1 MAPEAFEVSTLIFVL
16 SQLFIK
22 IFYLKQNLEE
32 YSLLTDNTLFVEHLL
47 HIFKPK
53 LSSRFN
59 IIGRLPILPSGQS
72 QDKPQNV

>member
-1 MAPEAFEVSTLIFVL
+1 MVPEAFEASTLIFAL

-22 IFYLKQNLEE
+22 IFDLKQNLGE

-47 HIFKPK
+47 HIPKPK

-59 IIGRLPILPSGQS
+59 IVGHLPNLPSG
-72 QDKPQNV
+72 

>member
-16 SQLFIK
+16 SQLSIK
-22 IFYLKQNLEE
+22 IFYLKQNLGD

-47 HIFKPK
+47 HIPKSK

-59 IIGRLPILPSGQS
+59 IIGRLPILPSG
-72 QDKPQNV
+72 